1 MNNHSCSIVLRSDTP
16 HSALHRP
23 HGPLRDRALPCTP
36 ALLSSPRS
44 RRPRPLKVVFGAPV
58 APRAGERP
66 EELAARYAAA
76 LDALAA
82 EQGVELLVVE

>member
-1 MNNHSCSIVLRSDTP
+1 
-16 HSALHRP
+16 
-23 HGPLRDRALPCTP
+23 
-36 ALLSSPRS
+36 
-44 RRPRPLKVVFGAPV
+44 VVFGAPV